1 LRCEPYPKECLL
13 LLKKQTFS
21 IDTIEFPPPVQDLS
35 TNHAPENVSSSLG
48 IADLCEYA
56 HICWNIVS
64 HIKNKTRGR
73 FSQPD
78 TIRANDDVFIKSVI
92 ASLDNWKVRAS
103 QPSKGRECPEQTFS
117 QSEQI
122 RGKAKDMYLF
132 NLYNNALLATLENLS
147 ACSKIEFGD
156 RQQGSL
162 SESTSSNL
170 ETARYILA
178 HLNTTKNGVFVLE
191 SL

>member
-1 LRCEPYPKECLL
+1 MNPTPKECLL

-78 TIRANDDVFIKSVI
+78 TIRANDDVFIKSVV

-103 QPSKGRECPEQTFS
+103 QPLKGRECPEQTFS

-162 SESTSSNL
+162 SENTSLNL